1 MAYRNILIVKLSA
14 IGDVIHALPV
24 AHALK
29 NAFPKARITW
39 AVEKPALDLVTDHP
53 YIDEVV
59 LFDKTRCRTL
69 PGLISYLP
77 DFVQRLKQKN
87 FDLAL
92 DLQGLFKSGI
102 ITLLSGAPKKLVYC
116 NAREFSDWVSK
127 KVCGPNQNGHIIDQ
141 YLDVVRALG
150 APKETVD
157 FGIRINEQQIK
168 AVRQILKNA
177 GWEGQPYVVLIPGAN
192 WPNKRWP
199 PLYFSVLA
207 DRLNKQGLSP
217 VLIGGPADLPLAQQI
232 LDRAETRLMNL
243 IGKTSLKQ
251 LAWVIKNAQ
260 VAVGG
265 DTGPMHLSVAVDT
278 PTLALIGPTDT
289 HRNGPYGKAHKSL
302 ITSRDCTG
310 CWQRDCQKNLDC
322 LDAISVDDV
331 YQSILELFKDS
342 P

>member
-29 NAFPKARITW
+29 NAFPKAQITW

-141 YLDVVRALG
+141 YLDVVRSLG
-150 APKETVD
+150 APKETID

-199 PLYFSVLA
+199 PLYFAVLA
-207 DRLNKQGLSP
+207 DRLNKQGLAP

-232 LDRAETRLMNL
+232 LARAETRLMNL

-265 DTGPMHLSVAVDT
+265 DTGPMHLSVAVNT

-310 CWQRDCQKNLDC
+310 CWQRDCQKKLDC
-322 LDAISVDDV
+322 LDAISVDEV